1 MFLFRLLGPL
11 LLLVLMYW
19 GLQKFR
25 RRYALTPV
33 QFKWVLLISGL
44 LALVIVGVML
54 GRIPIQSIVAP
65 IVLALTFLLRNIPLL
80 IRFFPMLQSL
90 HRRRSKQR
98 AGMQGDVST
107 INSRFLGMTLQHN
120 TGDMDG
126 EVLEGASQGRK
137 LSQMTLSEL
146 LELAVECRA
155 DEDSLQLLEAYL
167 DRNHAGWREEQA
179 GAGAGENQGHHAAIT
194 DETVM
199 TTALAMDILGLE
211 SGASNEEVV
220 AAHRR
225 LMQKMH
231 PDRGGSDYL
240 AQKINAARDF
250 LLRQ

>member
-11 LLLVLMYW
+11 LLLALLYW

-25 RRYALTPV
+25 RHYALTPV
-33 QFKWVLLISGL
+33 QFKWVLLIAAL

-80 IRFFPMLQSL
+80 IRLFPILQSL
-90 HRRRSKQR
+90 HRRRSNQR
-98 AGMQGDVST
+98 VGMQGDVST
-107 INSRFLGMTLQHN
+107 ISTRFLEMSLQHSS
-120 TGDMDG
+120 GDMDG
-126 EVLEGASQGRK
+126 EVLEGAYQGRK
-137 LSQMTLSEL
+137 LSQMAISEL

-155 DEDSLQLLEAYL
+155 DNDSLQLLEAFL
-167 DRNHAGWREEQA
+167 DRNHAGWREGQT
-179 GAGAGENQGHHAAIT
+179 GAGTEQGRGTAIS
-194 DETVM
+194 DESVM
-199 TTALAMDILGLE
+199 TAALARDILGLE
-211 SGASNEEVV
+211 PGASEEDVV

-240 AQKINAARDF
+240 AQKINA
-250 LLRQ
+250 